1 MNDHQLRDLIATAR
15 HVGDEIST
23 DAGIEFSFFPGA
35 RYRLRFRPTE
45 VETEAVIAS
54 LLTLAAQP
62 ASLRTDVEKSLYAYY
77 LQCIEDGN
85 ADFESAQHQLDWEAA
100 FTGDFENP
108 IAPQASD
115 EIWTLI
121 KPGFVHVG
129 ANQSIVVGN
138 AAAWD
143 GEHGAIMVFRDGNTF
158 LGVCG
163 YGDSLESG

>member
-1 MNDHQLRDLIATAR
+1 MNDRQLRDLIATAR
-15 HVGDEIST
+15 RVGDQIST
-23 DAGIEFSFFPGA
+23 DAGIEFPFFPGA
-35 RYRLRFRPTE
+35 RYRLMFRPTE

-100 FTGDFENP
+100 FTGDFKNP

-115 EIWTLI
+115 EIWT
-121 KPGFVHVG
+121 
-129 ANQSIVVGN
+129 
-138 AAAWD
+138 
-143 GEHGAIMVFRDGNTF
+143 T
-158 LGVCG
+158 
-163 YGDSLESG
+163 